1 MGAPV
6 ITLFGCRH
14 AGRMVSSVLT
24 QLGLDDFIA
33 ENETEYCAIAQRTAL
48 EIPSLSMLRQ
58 GLRSLMEG
66 SALCDDRTFTRN
78 LEHEYRKLWMKW
90 AC

>member
-1 MGAPV
+1 
-6 ITLFGCRH
+6 
-14 AGRMVSSVLT
+14 
-24 QLGLDDFIA
+24 
-33 ENETEYCAIAQRTAL
+33 L